1 MAMNQ
6 YMMKYLVRQRTLQKY
21 SNFKYQKTLIDSRT
35 KKGQVTKVIAWDVY
49 FSGVKLTTL
58 GTLKEVKYYIE
69 TKNFK

>member
-1 MAMNQ
+1 MNQ

-21 SNFKYQKTLIDSRT
+21 SNFSYQKVLVDSTDR
-35 KKGQVTKVIAWDVY
+35 KKRKSKIIAWDVY

-69 TKNFK
+69 TKQKVI